1 LLIAFL
7 KRVTLITGGLY
18 VMLLFSTALW
28 GKSFGT
34 IILVENAIP
43 ISVKTKGK
51 RKAVIMT
58 AFLTRKP
65 PFYD

>member
-1 LLIAFL
+1 
-7 KRVTLITGGLY
+7 
-18 VMLLFSTALW
+18 MLLFSTALW
-28 GKSFGT
+28 RKSFDT
-34 IILVENAIP
+34 IILVENEIP
-43 ISVKTKGK
+43 ISIKTKGK